1 MLMDKKNLTYEV
13 SEGLIF
19 FVPLVF
25 GFYYF
30 FPYNVKILTKTKK
43 IFDYGCN
50 EFFCKCFGINK
61 YQRIMKITGLER
73 KLQTMEGRVAIAPI

>member
-19 FVPLVF
+19 FVPLAF

-43 IFDYGCN
+43 RFDYGCN
-50 EFFCKCFGINK
+50 EFFCKMFWH
-61 YQRIMKITGLER
+61 
-73 KLQTMEGRVAIAPI
+73 